1 MRKILFA
8 LPLVLVAAP
17 ASAQSA
23 RIELPPVAID
33 PATAAQVATTAQA
46 VSDALLDFH
55 VGGLK
60 AALDGRDPTPAERH
74 MTVRDLARK
83 KDPNFDRDLNR
94 QIASAGPQIM
104 RTIAQVNR
112 AMPALQQAVDEAQA
126 SIDRIA
132 ANLPDPTY
140 PRR

>member
-1 MRKILFA
+1 MRKVLFA
-8 LPLVLVAAP
+8 LPLILVAAP

-23 RIELPPVAID
+23 RIEIPPVAID
-33 PATAAQVATTAQA
+33 PATAAQVATAAQA
-46 VSDALLDFH
+46 VSDAVLDFH

-83 KDPNFDRDLNR
+83 KDPNFDRNLDR
-94 QIASAGPQIM
+94 QIATAGPQIM
-104 RTIAQVNR
+104 RTITEVNR

-126 SIDRIA
+126 SLDRIT